1 MPATTRPARSA
12 RSLSGRRRRSA
23 SSISRSRGRWSM
35 HKWPTIAVT
44 SALIGAGFAGNPAAR
59 SIARDSDAQDFAQI
73 EKGRRLATLA
83 DCSACH
89 TQKDGGKPFAGGRPI
104 ETPFGKVLA
113 PNITPDRETGIGN
126 WSDED
131 FDNAVRRGIDDEGNR
146 LYPAMPYIYYTKMS
160 RDDVKAGRAGRAA
173 GPAGRRGGRAGRGPG
188 PGGGRGTGN

>member
-23 SSISRSRGRWSM
+23 SSILRSRGRWSM

-44 SALIGAGFAGNPAAR
+44 TARIGAGFAVYPVAR

-83 DCSACH
+83 DCSACL

-104 ETPFGKVLA
+104 ETPFGNVRA

-131 FDNAVRRGIDDEGNR
+131 FDNAVRRGIDDEGKR

-160 RDDVKAGRAGRAA
+160 RDDVMAIRAYLATVE
-173 GPAGRRGGRAGRGPG
+173 PVH
-188 PGGGRGTGN
+188 NEVH